1 MVMDFIIRTNKGMY
15 LKIGSSA
22 EKIASASKCPD
33 DLRTHLLQEC
43 LSILDSEKA
52 MNYKTTLQKPKES
65 DYRLLLRHGYEVAN
79 CTYLCYQK

>member
-1 MVMDFIIRTNKGMY
+1 MDFIKRTDQGMY

-22 EKIASASKCPD
+22 KKIASDSKCPN
-33 DLRTHLLQEC
+33 DLRKQLLQEC
-43 LSILDSEKA
+43 LSASDSEKA

-65 DYRLLLRHGYEVAN
+65 DYRLLLCHGYEVAK